1 MTKAEWALWI
11 TSTVFQ
17 GILAIQVI
25 LESRKAEQFKRLIE
39 KSRGIR
45 VDE

>member
-1 MTKAEWALWI
+1 MTRAEWALWI

-25 LESRKAEQFKRLIE
+25 LESRRAAEFKKLIE
-39 KSRGIR
+39 KARSAR
-45 VDE
+45 VDD